1 MFIIIIKYKEELNK
15 LSINEYVNKF
25 VLSFKSINED
35 KLDELKNEML
45 QRVNTPREI
54 FIVGNGGSA
63 ANANH
68 IAGDYLKTFSSAG
81 FNFKINSLSGS
92 TSYLTAASNDIDFT
106 AVYEI
111 LINTRIC
118 KGDLLILL
126 SGSGNSIN
134 LIKPARIAKKFGIVT
149 AAIVGYMGGDLKKI
163 VDIPIHIDIQ
173 DMEIAEDA
181 QMTIFH
187 YLKQCLFSE
196 LVKENKTSNKYKK
209 RTIDG
214 LIA

>member
-1 MFIIIIKYKEELNK
+1 MNK
-15 LSINEYVNKF
+15 LSIKEYINKF
-25 VLSFKSINED
+25 VLSFNSINED

-45 QRVNTPREI
+45 KRVNTPREI
-54 FIVGNGGSA
+54 FIIGNGGSA

-81 FNFKINSLSGS
+81 FNLKINSLSES
-92 TSYLTAASNDIDFT
+92 VSYLTAASNDIDFT
-106 AVYEI
+106 EVYEI

-118 KGDLLILL
+118 KGDLLIFL

-134 LIKPARIAKKFGIVT
+134 LIKPARIAKKFGILT
-149 AAIVGYMGGDLKKI
+149 AAIVGYMGGDLKEI

-173 DMEIAEDA
+173 DMEISEDA

-196 LVKENKTSNKYKK
+196 LVVGNNTSNKYTK

>member
-1 MFIIIIKYKEELNK
+1 MNN
-15 LSINEYVNKF
+15 LSIKEYVNKF
-25 VLSFKSINED
+25 ASSFNSINED
-35 KLDELKNEML
+35 KIDELKNEML
-45 QRVNTPREI
+45 NRVNTNREI
-54 FIVGNGGSA
+54 FIIGNGGSA

-81 FNFKINSLSGS
+81 LNFKINSLSES
-92 TSYLTAASNDIDFT
+92 TSFLTAASNDIDFT
-106 AVYEI
+106 EVYEI

-118 KGDLLILL
+118 KGDLLIFL

-134 LIKPARIAKKFGIVT
+134 LIKPARIAKKVGIVT
-149 AAIVGYMGGDLKKI
+149 AAVVGYMGGDLKQI

-173 DMEIAEDA
+173 DMEISEDA

-187 YLKQCLFSE
+187 YLKQCLYSE
-196 LVKENKTSNKYKK
+196 LITESNTSNKYKK
-209 RTIDG
+209 RTNDG

>member
-1 MFIIIIKYKEELNK
+1 MTIIEIKKKLNNS
-15 LSINEYVNKF
+15 SIKEYVNKF
-25 VLSFKSINED
+25 ALSFRNINED
-35 KLDELKNEML
+35 KIEELKKEML
-45 QRVNTPREI
+45 NRVNTSKEI
-54 FIVGNGGSA
+54 FIIGNGGSA

-68 IAGDYLKTFSSAG
+68 IAGDFLKTFSSAG
-81 FNFKINSLSGS
+81 MNFKINSLSES
-92 TSYLTAASNDIDFT
+92 TSYLTAASNDIDFSQ
-106 AVYEI
+106 VYEI

-118 KGDLLILL
+118 KGDLLIFL

-149 AAIVGYMGGDLKKI
+149 AAIVGYMGGGLKEI

-173 DMEIAEDA
+173 DMEISEDA

-187 YLKQCLFSE
+187 YLKQCLYSD
-196 LVKENKTSNKYKK
+196 LISENKNSNKYKK
-209 RTIDG
+209 RTNDG